1 MGPEREYITR
11 RSPRP
16 RRGLSPDLTYRGS
29 PNEMRG
35 PVIEDEPDLDDVLR

>member
-29 PNEMRG
+29 PSEMRG